1 MFYKVYNELPGVS
14 TLPKTLISV
23 ICYNAYN
30 LMEWGTRA
38 GAMCSRGNTPC
49 LMPTGHQTGANVQPW
64 QYSLPDANGDTRRAQ
79 MCSRGNTPCLL
90 PTGHQTGAKT
100 KNGLQ
105 IFCRPGT
112 AKTFYI
118 IHYILQI
125 PDLVPDI

>member
-1 MFYKVYNELPGVS
+1 MAYKVYNELTGVG
-14 TLPKTLISV
+14 TTAKTLISV
-23 ICYNAYN
+23 IYYNVCN
-30 LMEWGTRA
+30 MMG
-38 GAMCSRGNTPC
+38 CTPRTC
-49 LMPTGHQTGANVQPW
+49 ANVQPW
-64 QYSLPDANGDTRRAQ
+64 QYSLPGANGDARRAQ
-79 MCSRGNTPCLL
+79 MCSRGNTPCLM

-125 PDLVPDI
+125 PDRFPDI